1 MKKIVVCF
9 TMLFSMVF
17 GQIYAQKVMKVY
29 NTDGT
34 IYTYKLSDIDSCNF
48 SAQMVNMLLYQS
60 ATSTNLSVSGID
72 SIVFGEAMS
81 VDSSAIY
88 VYYEGDTARVVHYI
102 SSDKFVVTISGA
114 DVSITTSA
122 GIADLKYYLSGTTT
136 NGSFTLESDAKF
148 TAVLNGVNI
157 TSATKVPVNLTKK
170 VNRNIIIANGT
181 TNTLTDNSASAG
193 KAVVNTKGATTINGA
208 GTLVVNANKKNGI
221 SSDYDI
227 NIESGTITINNTAEA
242 SKGIKSDANIYIKG
256 GNITINPSGTLSMEA
271 IGSGYDLSYCSGIT
285 ADGNIEVSGGILT
298 ITIPS
303 SNAAGRG
310 LSADGHITI
319 TEGTIAITSNAT
331 AGTYLDTTGTTDSYK
346 SSCIKA
352 DSNIVLLG
360 GTLTLKTTG
369 TAGKCINADGAIYIG
384 TSTNSADN
392 LNLNMST
399 TGAKLYVSGSGQNA
413 DYSNPKALKAQSNLY
428 VYGGTI
434 NVSTTQD
441 GGEGLESKDTVF
453 ILGGT
458 IVLNTYDDAINAT
471 NHIQIDG
478 GKLYAYSSGND
489 AIDANG
495 TMTITGGLIVAAG
508 QTAPEC
514 SFDCDNN
521 TFKITGG
528 ILVGIGGSP
537 STPTANVCTQRS
549 LIYNGITNGTALQIV
564 TSSSVELLTFQVPTY
579 TANGNGGSG
588 RPGGGH
594 GGGSQLTLL
603 FSSPNLTTGTIT
615 VKQGGSISGGTNF
628 NGYYTGATYTG
639 RSSTSSTNVT
649 ISSMV
654 TTYGSGGGP
663 F

>member
-9 TMLFSMVF
+9 SLLFSMVF

-34 IYTYKLSDIDSCNF
+34 IYTYSLSDLDSCNF
-48 SAQMVNMLLYQS
+48 SAQMVNMLLYQR
-60 ATSTNLSVSGID
+60 ATHTNLAVSGID
-72 SIVFGEAMS
+72 SITFGEAIPI
-81 VDSSAIY
+81 DSSDIY

-122 GIADLKYYLSGTTT
+122 GIADLKYYLNGTTS

-148 TAVLNGVNI
+148 TTILNGVNI
-157 TSATKVPVNLTKK
+157 TSASKVPLNLTKK

-181 TNTLTDNSASAG
+181 TNTLTDNSASVG
-193 KAVVNTKGATTINGA
+193 KAVVNTKGATTIKGA
-208 GTLVVNANKKNGI
+208 GSLFVNANKKNGI

-227 NIESGTITINNTAEA
+227 TIESGTITINNTADA
-242 SKGIKSDANIYIKG
+242 SKGIKSDASIYVKG
-256 GNITINPSGTLSMEA
+256 GNITVNPSGTLTMEA
-271 IGSGYDLSYCSGIT
+271 IGNGYDLSYCSGIT
-285 ADGNIEVSGGILT
+285 ADGNIEVSGGAVT

-319 TEGTIAITSNAT
+319 TDGTIAITSNAT

-352 DSNIVLLG
+352 DSNIILLG
-360 GTLTLKTTG
+360 GTLTLKATG
-369 TAGKCINADGAIYIG
+369 TAGKCVNADGAIYIG
-384 TSTNSADN
+384 TATNSADN
-392 LNLNMST
+392 LTLNMST

-413 DYSNPKALKAQSNLY
+413 DYSNPKALKAEENLY
-428 VYGGTI
+428 VYGGNI

-453 ILGGT
+453 IKGGT

-471 NHIQIDG
+471 NHVQIDG
-478 GKLYAYSSGND
+478 GQLYAYSSGND

-495 TMTITGGLIVAAG
+495 TMTITGGLVVAAG

-549 LIYNGITNGTALQIV
+549 LIYNGITSGTALQIV
-564 TSSSVELLTFQVPTY
+564 NSSNAELLTFQVPVY
-579 TANGNGGSG
+579 SNANGGGSRPGGG
-588 RPGGGH
+588 RPGGGS
-594 GGGSQLTLL
+594 SQLTLL
-603 FSSPNLTTGTIT
+603 FSSPNLTTGTIA

-628 NGYYTGATYTG
+628 HGYYTGATYSG
-639 RSSTSSTNVT
+639 STSSTNVT